1 MGQEQLFAHELFRLG
16 PLVIRDTVVTT
27 WLLMLGLWLAC
38 RYLVVARA
46 RPDPGLLQTA
56 VEGVV
61 LSVENAIREVLP
73 QQTAMV
79 LPFILTLWTF
89 LVAAN
94 LVGLIPGLH
103 SPTRDPS
110 ATAALAVLV
119 FLSVHWFG
127 IRSQGLKDYL
137 RHYLSPSPILLPFHV
152 ISEITRTL
160 ALAVRLFG
168 NMMSLELVALLL
180 VWVGGLLVPIPILM
194 LHVVEALVQ
203 AYIFGMLALIYIAS
217 AIQTRP
223 PQMDEPNDQGVR
235 AAAGDDSR
243 GRPGPFPHLDP
254 SLPAGEGDVE
264 RRRRAVY
271 DSHQE

>member
-1 MGQEQLFAHELFRLG
+1 MGQEQIFAHELFRIG
-16 PLVIRDTVVTT
+16 PLIVRDTVVTT
-27 WLLMLGLWLAC
+27 WILMLGIWLAC
-38 RYLVVARA
+38 WYLVSRVRSA
-46 RPDPGLLQTA
+46 PGLLQTA
-56 VEGVV
+56 AEGIV
-61 LSVENAIREVLP
+61 LSIEDAVRQVLP
-73 QQTAMV
+73 QQWAMV
-79 LPFILTLWTF
+79 LPFILTLWSF
-89 LVAAN
+89 LVLAN

-127 IRSQGLKDYL
+127 ILAMGLKDYL
-137 RHYLSPSPILLPFHV
+137 RHYLSPTPILLPFHV

-203 AYIFGMLALIYIAS
+203 AYIFGMLALVYIAS
-217 AIQTRP
+217 AIQTGP
-223 PQMDEPNDQGVR
+223 AQSGEPN
-235 AAAGDDSR
+235 
-243 GRPGPFPHLDP
+243 P
-254 SLPAGEGDVE
+254 
-264 RRRRAVY
+264 
-271 DSHQE
+271 QE